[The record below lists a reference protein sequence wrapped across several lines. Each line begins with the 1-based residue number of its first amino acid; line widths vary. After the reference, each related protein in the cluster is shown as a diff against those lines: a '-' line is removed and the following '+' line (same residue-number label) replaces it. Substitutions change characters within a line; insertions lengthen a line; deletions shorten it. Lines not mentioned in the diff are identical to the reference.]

1 MAEAGMF
8 SPVVIQFALF
18 AMIAIAAGSAAYV
31 GLSPFFSG
39 ERRAARRLNT
49 VTTSAKTS
57 QQRGKAVDPASK
69 KKQVQETL
77 QELEDKRKKLKK
89 RLTLK
94 QLIAQAGMEFSLR
107 AYFIGSAVFG
117 LLVAVA
123 VAGFTGNF
131 LFAFLAAFAGGL
143 GVPRWFL
150 SFMRKRR
157 QKKFLEDF
165 ANAIDIVVRGVKA
178 GLPLNDT
185 IRVIAA
191 ESAEPVR
198 SEFYEI
204 VESQA
209 FGLPL
214 SEGLER
220 MYERMPLAEVN
231 FLAIVIAIQSQSGG
245 NLAEA
250 LSNLSK
256 VLRDRKKLK
265 GKIQAMSQEAKASAA
280 IIAALPLA
288 VMILV
293 YITTPAY
300 ISLLWE
306 EELGKIMLFGS
317 ACWMS
322 CGVLVM
328 RKMINFDF

>member
-1 MAEAGMF
+1 MF
-8 SPVVIQFALF
+8 SPAVVQLALF
-18 AMIAIAAGSAAYV
+18 AMIAIALGGVGYVAAA
-31 GLSPFFSG
+31 PFLSG
-39 ERRAARRLNT
+39 ERRVARRLNT
-49 VTTSAKTS
+49 VTSRSKAT
-57 QQRGKAVDPASK
+57 QPRGKAADPANK

-77 QELEDKRKKLKK
+77 KEIEDKRKQLKK
-89 RLTLK
+89 RATLK
-94 QLIAQAGMEFSLR
+94 QLIGQAGLDIPVR
-107 AYFIGSAVFG
+107 TYFVASAGFG
-117 LLVAVA
+117 LVIALLVAVLSGSL
-123 VAGFTGNF
+123 VLG
-131 LFAFLAAFAGGL
+131 LIAAFGAGL
-143 GVPRWFL
+143 GAPRWVL
-150 SFMRKRR
+150 SFLRKRR
-157 QKKFLEDF
+157 QKKFIDEF
-165 ANAIDIVVRGVKA
+165 ANAIDIIVRGVKA

-185 IRVIAA
+185 IRVIAS

-209 FGLPL
+209 FGRPL
-214 SEGLER
+214 SEGLDR

-265 GKIQAMSQEAKASAA
+265 AKIQAMSQEAKASAA
-280 IIAALPLA
+280 IIAALPLV

-293 YITTPAY
+293 YLTTPAY
-300 ISLLWE
+300 IALLWQ
-306 EELGKIMLFGS
+306 EELGNIMLVGC
-317 ACWMS
+317 ALWMS